1 MSNSLST
8 VRLADISK
16 PANDPAVQELLAR
29 TEAAI
34 EAERYTTLVT
44 DDTRGEW
51 PVPIPPLDFATVG
64 RDAAEATYATLVDEV
79 IVGVLGIEH
88 PEGRCELRMLLKT
101 DDGDK
106 VIVFEH
112 TEYEPG
118 KFRNFY
124 RACGKEQS
132 LNNGQVNM
140 LFEADKGAHIRLAF
154 KEAKK
159 AASAADLMGS
169 L

>member
-1 MSNSLST
+1 
-8 VRLADISK
+8 
-16 PANDPAVQELLAR
+16 
-29 TEAAI
+29 
-34 EAERYTTLVT
+34 ERYTTLVT
-44 DDTRGEW
+44 DATRGEW

-64 RDAAEATYATLVDEV
+64 PDAAKATYVTFVNEV
-79 IVGVLGIEH
+79 LVGVLAIEH
-88 PEGRCELRMLLKT
+88 LDGRCELRMLLKT

-132 LNNGQVNM
+132 LNTEQINM
-140 LFEADKGAHIRLAF
+140 IFEADKVAHIRLAF
-154 KEAKK
+154 KAAKK